1 MMLVQYLLD
10 HDIHIEIPGVDAVC
24 NTFATPRDALAMALG
39 QERTVTEQISR
50 LAGVARE
57 MSSAA
62 KNPAAPKAAGGSL

>member
-10 HDIHIEIPGVDAVC
+10 HDIHIEIPGV
-24 NTFATPRDALAMALG
+24 
-39 QERTVTEQISR
+39 
-50 LAGVARE
+50 GVARE